1 MKVGDLVMLNVRQ
14 CPDQWGL
21 IIERKSLAIGF
32 PRVNFVKFFNGHTA
46 IHSDDVLEII
56 NESR

>member
-1 MKVGDLVMLNVRQ
+1 MKVGDLVMLNV
-14 CPDQWGL
+14 PDQWGL